1 MKIKS
6 LRVWIEH
13 LPLTKP
19 YTIAYKII
27 EDTEIV
33 FLEILLE
40 NGVVGMGASNPFEDV
55 IGETP
60 QQTLLN
66 LKDDY
71 LQSFVGRD
79 INDYNNL
86 IDEAILHFPTMPGT
100 VAAIDIALH
109 DAFCRLK
116 GIRIVDLFGQKVDG
130 LLTSVTI
137 GIKDLD
143 QMMDDAKAYLAQ
155 GFKIIK
161 IKTGIEV
168 EEDIERVSRLSEAF
182 KRKLLIRVD
191 ANQGYDIDQLQHFL
205 IKTKHL
211 DIELIE
217 QPLQVGADIN
227 LLKCTQE
234 ERKIFVADES
244 LIDLASAIQLCK
256 NPAPYGVF
264 NVKLMKCGGIK
275 NARKIA
281 QIAKQAGIDL
291 FWGCNDE
298 SNVSI
303 AAALHVAYSCEN
315 TKYLDLDGSFD
326 LAYDL
331 KQSGFVVK
339 EGRMYC
345 TD

>member
-6 LRVWIEH
+6 IKVWLEH

-19 YTIAYKII
+19 YTIAYKVI

-40 NGVVGMGASNPFEDV
+40 NGIVGLGASNPFEDV

-79 INDYNNL
+79 INDYNKL
-86 IDEAILHFPTMPGT
+86 IDEAILHFPHMPGT

-109 DAFCRLK
+109 DTFCKSK

-161 IKTGIEV
+161 IKTGIDV
-168 EEDIERVSRLSEAF
+168 EEDIARVSRLSEEF

-191 ANQGYDIDQLQHFL
+191 ANQGYDINQLQYFL
-205 IKTKHL
+205 KKTKHL

-217 QPLQVGADIN
+217 QPLKIGADIE
-227 LLKCTQE
+227 LLQCTDE

-244 LIDLASAIQLCK
+244 LIDLVSAIQLCK

-281 QIAKQAGIDL
+281 QIARQAGIDL

-303 AAALHVAYSCEN
+303 SAALHVAYSCDN

-331 KQSGFVVK
+331 QQSGFMVD

-345 TD
+345 VD

>member
-1 MKIKS
+1 MKIKAI
-6 LRVWIEH
+6 RVWIEH

-19 YTIAYKII
+19 YTIAYKVI

-33 FLEILLE
+33 FLEVLLE

-60 QQTLLN
+60 QQTFIN
-66 LKDDY
+66 LKEDY

-79 INDYNNL
+79 INDYIHH
-86 IDEAILHFPTMPGT
+86 IDEAMLHFPKMPGT
-100 VAAIDIALH
+100 VAAIDIGLH
-109 DAFCRLK
+109 DAFCKSK
-116 GIRIVDLFGQKVDG
+116 GIRIIDLYGQKVDG
-130 LLTSVTI
+130 LPTSVTI
-137 GIKDLD
+137 GIKDLPH
-143 QMMDDAKAYLAQ
+143 MIDDAKAYVAQ

-161 IKTGIEV
+161 IKTGVNV
-168 EEDIERVSRLSEAF
+168 EEDIERVSRLSEVF
-182 KRKLLIRVD
+182 KRNLIIRVD
-191 ANQGYDIDQLQHFL
+191 ANQGYNIAQLQRFL
-205 IKTKHL
+205 SKTKHL

-217 QPLQVGADIN
+217 QPLKLGADID
-227 LLKCTQE
+227 LLKCTQV
-234 ERKIFVADES
+234 ERRRFVADES
-244 LIDLASAIQLCK
+244 LVDLGSAIQLCK
-256 NPAPYGVF
+256 NPSPYGVF

-275 NARKIA
+275 NARRIA
-281 QIAKQAGIDL
+281 QIANQAGIDL

-331 KQSGFVVK
+331 KQNGFVVRGGK
-339 EGRMYC
+339 MYC